1 MMEQILC
8 LLTLELYNLYKLN
21 KKYMEKNLNKM
32 SLIELK
38 ASKADIYDLMAKLQ
52 KDLQMINGAI
62 IDLVRKSEKKEVI
75 NKK

>member
-62 IDLVRKSEKKEVI
+62 IALVRKSEKKEVK